1 MKGHEI
7 LNFFRPWS
15 VSSLTW
21 TANGGQQKIWSLMVK
36 SAWRSLVLGRMGS
49 HYDGIFW
56 GYRFCMPHKYQQ
68 NYWNIHACH
77 HHSSRR
83 VQPLQLSPRFESHHL
98 YLQEQRSN
106 WNESFF
112 FVFLRVLNHP
122 ICIFKSRG
130 RIGMRVCLFFLG
142 DLNHPICIF
151 KSGGRSGISSV
162 VQDVVY
168 SPMFNPSSASCDLF
182 SIFKSMLSMV
192 LEYYA
197 PSALE
202 QRSQHPRCHEKDEN
216 LKLLKH
222 QMKKWIR
229 FEVILCHVPQLKK

>member
-1 MKGHEI
+1 
-7 LNFFRPWS
+7 
-15 VSSLTW
+15 
-21 TANGGQQKIWSLMVK
+21 MVK
-36 SAWRSLVLGRMGS
+36 SAWRSLVLGRMVS

-56 GYRFCMPHKYQQ
+56 GYRFCMPHKYRQ

-83 VQPLQLSPRFESHHL
+83 VQPLQLSPRLESHHL
-98 YLQEQRSN
+98 YLQEQRSD
-106 WNESFF
+106 WNESF

-130 RIGMRVCLFFLG
+130 RIGMRVCLFFLRVLNHPICIFKSRGLIGMRVCLFFLG

-151 KSGGRSGISSV
+151 KSGGSGISSV

-182 SIFKSMLSMV
+182 SIFKSILSMV

-202 QRSQHPRCHEKDEN
+202 QRSQHPRCHEKNEN